1 MTEPTPTPTVPR
13 LALRPKDAA
22 LALGLSPR
30 KLWELTASRQ
40 IPCVRLGKAVLYS
53 VAALETWLAEQADAQ
68 GQGVRR

>member
-1 MTEPTPTPTVPR
+1 MKTEPPTPTVPR

-22 LALGLSPR
+22 LSLGLSPR
-30 KLWELTASRQ
+30 KLWELTASKQ
-40 IPCVRLGKAVLYS
+40 IPCIRLGKAVLYS

>member
-1 MTEPTPTPTVPR
+1 MSNHEPDPSVPR

-30 KLWELTASRQ
+30 KLWELTASKQ
-40 IPCVRLGKAVLYS
+40 IPHIRLGKAILYS
-53 VAALETWLAEQADAQ
+53 VAALETWLAQQADAQ